1 MIKIE
6 KPTPLQLEKAQ
17 SWEIW
22 EKEPISYS
30 HYYDKNESFYFL
42 QGVAEIEL
50 KGGDTYTVKAGDFVT
65 IDAGDQT
72 NWVIKETV
80 RKHFLFF

>member
-6 KPTPLQLEKAQ
+6 EPTVLQLEEVKA
-17 SWEIW
+17 WEIW
-22 EKEPISYS
+22 EKEPITYS

-50 KGGDTYTVKAGDFVT
+50 KDGDTYTVKAGDFVT
-65 IDAGDQT
+65 ISAGSQT
-72 NWVIKETV
+72 TWVIKETV

>member
-1 MIKIE
+1 MIKVE
-6 KPTPLQLEKAQ
+6 KPTVLQLEDVK
-17 SWEIW
+17 SWEVW
-22 EKEPISYS
+22 EKEPVTFS

-50 KGGDTYTVKAGDFVT
+50 EGGDTYRVTEGDFVT
-65 IDAGDQT
+65 ISAGSKT
-72 NWVIKETV
+72 TWVIKETV